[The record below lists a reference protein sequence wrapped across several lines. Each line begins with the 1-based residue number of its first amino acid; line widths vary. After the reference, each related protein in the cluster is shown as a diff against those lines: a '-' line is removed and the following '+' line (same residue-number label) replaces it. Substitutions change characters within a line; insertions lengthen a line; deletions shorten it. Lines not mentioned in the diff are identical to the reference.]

1 MTATALGIDVG
12 TTRTKAVLLAEDG
25 STVLATAAA
34 PTPQGDAGGVAVHSP
49 AAIRAVVV
57 DVARRALRDAGPGPG
72 AEIGG
77 IAVTSVGEEAVL
89 LDTAGRAVGDV
100 PTWFSGVGHGPARE
114 YAEELDRRAPIT
126 GLRHPEYT
134 VHTLA
139 WWARDRPAQA
149 RAAVTLTDLG
159 SWLLSSLGPG
169 DLVMDHSHAS
179 RTGLFDAPTRSWR
192 AEGLDVVGMGGL
204 ALPRLVPSGTVV
216 GELGAGPAAELG
228 VAPGV
233 PLVTGGHDHFCG
245 ALAAGARSPG
255 DLFISAGTSEAH
267 LLVTDSLDPAATADS
282 EVGCFVTDGLFYL
295 HAAVPSGA
303 LYLTWTRLLG
313 LDPAAPLDT
322 LLGAEPVGSR
332 GVRGEISA
340 DRRLSLTGLPLDV
353 APATVLR
360 ALMETTALAS
370 RDLTRELS
378 RTAGRSVVQRLL
390 AGTPAGS
397 TAWREIREA
406 IGEGAAAFVDPQEAT
421 ALGAAHLAVRAVT
434 GGLPPPI
441 PRRRPDPEIPSA
453 RRREYARAFG
463 SAGAGP
469 ADRG

>member
-1 MTATALGIDVG
+1 MTPTFLGIDVG
-12 TTRTKAVLLAEDG
+12 TTRSKAVLLQQDG
-25 STVLATAAA
+25 GAVLAAAAA
-34 PTPQGDAGGVAVHSP
+34 PTPQGDAGGIPVHSP
-49 AAIRAVVV
+49 GAIRDVVV
-57 DVARRALRDAGPGPG
+57 DVARRALAEAGPEARAGL
-72 AEIGG
+72 GG

-89 LDTAGRAVGDV
+89 LDAAARPVGDV

-114 YAEELDRRAPIT
+114 HAAELDRRAPVT

-139 WWARDRPAQA
+139 WWALTRPAQA

-192 AEGLDVVGMGGL
+192 EEGLDVVGTGHL
-204 ALPRLVPSGTVV
+204 TLPRLVPSGTVV

-228 VAPGV
+228 VGPGV

-295 HAAVPSGA
+295 HAAVPSGG

-313 LDPAAPLDT
+313 LDPATPLDT
-322 LLGAEPVGSR
+322 LLGDEPVGSR
-332 GVRGEISA
+332 GVRGQISA
-340 DRRLSLTGLPLDV
+340 DRRLSLDGMPLDV
-353 APATVLR
+353 APATLLR
-360 ALMETTALAS
+360 ALMETTAVAS
-370 RDLTRELS
+370 RDMTRELS
-378 RTAGRSVVQRLL
+378 RTAGRAVAQRLL
-390 AGTPAGS
+390 AGTPVESA
-397 TAWREIREA
+397 AWREIREA
-406 IGEGAAAFVDPQEAT
+406 VGEGAAVFVDAREAT
-421 ALGAAHLAVRAVT
+421 ALGAAHLAVRGVT
-434 GGLPPPI
+434 GTLPPPV
-441 PRRRPDPEIPSA
+441 PRRRPDPEIPPA
-453 RRREYARAFG
+453 RRQEYARAFG
-463 SAGAGP
+463 
-469 ADRG
+469 